1 MPIRTEP
8 WQAGTPCWLDISV
21 PDVIAAQEFYGAIM
35 GWDFDDKGPE
45 YGNYVIASR
54 NGADAAGIG
63 PQQSP
68 DQPVGWTMYLAS
80 DDAAATAAAVRDNG
94 GQVLMEPMEMPGLG
108 HMFIAADPQGAA
120 FGVWQAQP
128 YIGAALY
135 NEPGGLV
142 WEQLTVPDADA
153 AQGFYGALFPD
164 TLEFSSQDG
173 SVMLRRPGEEESI
186 GGISSGTD
194 KPPGWLCYFVVDDA
208 VKAEATVLER
218 GGSSLEKVAPAG
230 WGNMGVVADPWGAAF
245 GLGDSLQT

>member
-8 WQAGTPCWLDISV
+8 WPAGTPCWLDISV
-21 PDVIAAQEFYGAIM
+21 PDVSAAKDFYGAVLA
-35 GWDFDDKGPE
+35 WDFEDKGE
-45 YGNYVIASR
+45 NYGNYVVASR
-54 NGADAAGIG
+54 NGADAAGLG

-68 DQPVGWTMYLAS
+68 DQPVGWMMYLAS

-142 WEQLTVPDADA
+142 WEQLTVPDAEA
-153 AQGFYGALFPD
+153 AQRFYGALFPD
-164 TLEFSSQDG
+164 TLQFSSDGG
-173 SVMLRRPGEEESI
+173 SVMMRRPGEQENI
-186 GGISSGTD
+186 GGISSGKD
-194 KPPGWLCYFVVDDA
+194 KPPGWLCYFAVDDA
-208 VKAEATVLER
+208 RKTEASVLER
-218 GGSSLEKVAPAG
+218 GGSVVTKVEPTEWGSL
-230 WGNMGVVADPWGAAF
+230 GVVADPFGAVF
-245 GLGDSLQT
+245 GIGDSQQA

>member
-8 WQAGTPCWLDISV
+8 WPAGTPCWLDIGV
-21 PDVIAAQEFYGAIM
+21 PDMNAAQEFYGAIM

-45 YGNYVIASR
+45 FGNYVIASR

-68 DQPVGWTMYLAS
+68 DQPVAWMLYLAS
-80 DDAAATAAAVRDNG
+80 DDARATATAVAANR

-108 HMFIAADPQGAA
+108 DMFIAMDPQGAA
-120 FGVWQAQP
+120 FGVWQAKGN
-128 YIGAALY
+128 IGAGLY

-142 WEQLTVPDADA
+142 WEQLTVPDAEA
-153 AQGFYGALFPD
+153 AREFYGALFP
-164 TLEFSSQDG
+164 LEFSAQDG
-173 SVMLRRPGEEESI
+173 GVMMRRPGEEENI

-194 KPPGWLCYFVVDDA
+194 RPPGWLCYFAVDDA

-218 GGSSLEKVAPAG
+218 GGTVVTKVEPTE
-230 WGNMGVVADPWGAAF
+230 WGGLGVVADPFGAVF
-245 GLGDSLQT
+245 GIGDSKQA